1 MRFPTFQLTY
11 YINLTTALH
20 CCFYLFCLSH
30 MKKYITIFALII
42 CFNFINVAFSQN
54 QFTLK
59 GRIMEA
65 GGDPIPGATIQLAAQ
80 GTASGTVSDQEG
92 RFSIKVNK
100 EGTHTVIIR
109 AVGYQSLT
117 KDLITGETTEIQL
130 AADVLHLEGVV
141 VTGTRNER
149 DRSTAPVVV
158 NISDQRIFNAAQ
170 AVSLSEGLRFQPGL
184 RIENNCQNCGFTQLR
199 MNGLSGPYTQI
210 LVDSR
215 PIFSALNGIY
225 GLEQIPVAMVERIE
239 VVRGGGSALY
249 GTNAIAGT
257 VNIITREPVEDYF
270 EVGINS
276 GLINGKVFEH
286 TLNANGASISKDG
299 NRGISLF
306 GSARTRNP
314 LDINNDGFSEL
325 TLQRNIAIGS
335 KAFWKTQ
342 NRGKYTAEMHF
353 IRERRR
359 GGNLFDRA
367 PHETDI
373 AEQIVQHVYGSQIA
387 YEGYSANYRT
397 RYAVY
402 ASGQQTFRDSYYG
415 GGGNS
420 PDPEERAQALLYYG
434 NTADLIMVAG
444 VQLTHSIGKMDK
456 GITLTAGVEAQHN
469 HVDDRM
475 PGYNRRIEQRV
486 NGMASYAQLEWKPL
500 ERLTL
505 LAGGR
510 FDMMDLKGTY
520 DFGVGETAKNNRTF
534 AVFNPRTS
542 LLWQTGKFSRIRAGY
557 ARGFRS
563 PQAFD
568 EDLHIKTLGGTAQFI
583 RINNELRSE
592 TSDSFTA
599 SFDLT
604 RNNPVRPFSLLIET
618 FYTRLNNPFV
628 LEFSGE
634 TTAGGTAFVSEKR
647 NGRGAYTTGVNLETM
662 YAIGSRWQF
671 QAGAT
676 LQQARYIQSEAVL
689 ANPTTGA
696 EILTDRLLRTP
707 DVYGYALV
715 TAKVLKTHQLSLTG
729 VFTGP
734 MTVPNE
740 RSSTLVSTQGFT
752 ELNLKWAKQV
762 KVARHSNMELSTGV
776 QNILNSFQPD
786 LEVGANRDAGY
797 IYGPI
802 RPRTVFAALKF
813 HY

>member
-1 MRFPTFQLTY
+1 
-11 YINLTTALH
+11 
-20 CCFYLFCLSH
+20 
-30 MKKYITIFALII
+30 MKKYITIFAAII
-42 CFNFINVAFSQN
+42 CCVFINTAFSQN

-59 GRIMEA
+59 GKITEA
-65 GGDPIPGATIQLAAQ
+65 NGDPIPGATIQLTAQ
-80 GTASGTVSDQEG
+80 GTASGSVSDQDG
-92 RFSIKVNK
+92 NFSIKVNK
-100 EGTHTVIIR
+100 EGTHTVVIR

-117 KDLITGETTEIQL
+117 KDLTTGETATIQL

-158 NISDQRIFNAAQ
+158 NISDRRIFNAAQ

-215 PIFSALNGIY
+215 PIFSALNGVY
-225 GLEQIPVAMVERIE
+225 GLEQIPIAMVERIE

-249 GTNAIAGT
+249 GANAIAGT
-257 VNIITREPVEDYF
+257 VNIITREPIEDYF
-270 EVGINS
+270 EAGINS
-276 GLINGKVFEH
+276 GVINGKVFEH
-286 TLNANGASISKDG
+286 TLNANGARISKDG
-299 NRGISLF
+299 NKGVSLF

-314 LDINNDGFSEL
+314 LDMNDDGFSEL
-325 TLQRNIAIGS
+325 TLQRNIALGG

-342 NRGKYTAEMHF
+342 NRGKYTAEMHY

-373 AEQIVQHVYGSQIA
+373 AEQIIQQVYGGQVA

-420 PDPEERAQALLYYG
+420 PDPEVRAQALLFYG
-434 NTADLIMVAG
+434 NTTDLMMVG
-444 VQLTHSIGKMDK
+444 GLQVTHTMGKTDK
-456 GITLTAGVEAQHN
+456 GVTLTAGVEAQHN
-469 HVDDRM
+469 NVDDRM
-475 PGYNRRIEQRV
+475 PGYERRIVQRV
-486 NGMASYAQLEWKPL
+486 NGMASYAQVEWKPL
-500 ERLTL
+500 EKLTIL
-505 LAGGR
+505 TGGR
-510 FDMMDLKGTY
+510 FDMINLKGTY
-520 DFGVGETAKNNRTF
+520 DFGVGETAGNDRTF

-542 LLWQTGKFSRIRAGY
+542 LLWQTGKFSRIRVGY
-557 ARGFRS
+557 ARGFRP

-583 RINNELRSE
+583 RINSELRSE

-604 RNNPVRPFSLLIET
+604 RNNPVRPLSLLIET

-647 NGRGAYTTGVNLETM
+647 NGAGAYTTGINLETM

-676 LQQARYIQSEAVL
+676 LQQARYTQPEAVL
-689 ANPTTGA
+689 GDPISGT
-696 EILTDRLLRTP
+696 EVLTERMLRTP

-734 MTVPNE
+734 MNVPNE
-740 RSSTLVSTQGFT
+740 RTLELVRTQGFT
-752 ELNLKWAKQV
+752 ELNLKWAKQI
-762 KVARHSNMELSTGV
+762 KLARHSNMELSAGM
-776 QNILNSFQPD
+776 QNILNSFQRD
-786 LEVGANRDAGY
+786 LEVGSDRDAGY

-802 RPRTVFAALKF
+802 RPRTIFAALKF

>member
-1 MRFPTFQLTY
+1 
-11 YINLTTALH
+11 
-20 CCFYLFCLSH
+20 
-30 MKKYITIFALII
+30 MKKYIATFAAII
-42 CFNFINVAFSQN
+42 CCMFVNAAFSQN

-59 GRIMEA
+59 GKIIESN
-65 GGDPIPGATIQLAAQ
+65 GEPIPGATVQLAAQ
-80 GTASGTVSDQEG
+80 GTALGTVSDQEG
-92 RFSIKVNK
+92 NFSIKVTN
-100 EGTHTVIIR
+100 EGTHRVVIR

-117 KDLITGETTEIQL
+117 KDLITGDFFTIEL
-130 AADVLHLEGVV
+130 MPDVLHLEGVV
-141 VTGTRNER
+141 VTGTRSER

-215 PIFSALNGIY
+215 PIFSALNGVY

-249 GTNAIAGT
+249 GANAIAGT

-270 EVGINS
+270 EAGINS

-299 NRGISLF
+299 NKGVSLF
-306 GSARTRNP
+306 GSARVRNP
-314 LDINNDGFSEL
+314 LDINDDGFSEL
-325 TLQRNIAIGS
+325 TLQRNIALGG
-335 KAFWKTQ
+335 KAFWKTP
-342 NRGKYTAEMHF
+342 NRGKYTAEMHY

-359 GGNLFDRA
+359 GGNFFDRL
-367 PHETDI
+367 PHEADI
-373 AEQIVQHVYGSQIA
+373 AEQIMQQVYGGQIA
-387 YEGYSANYRT
+387 YEGYAANYRT

-434 NTADLIMVAG
+434 STADLMMVG
-444 VQLTHSIGKMDK
+444 GLQLTHSMGKTDQ
-456 GITLTAGVEAQHN
+456 GATLTAGIEAQHN
-469 HVDDRM
+469 NVDDRM
-475 PGYNRRIEQRV
+475 PGYERRIAQRV
-486 NGMASYAQLEWKPL
+486 SGMASYAQLEWKPL
-500 ERLTL
+500 EKLTI

-510 FDMMDLKGTY
+510 FDMIDLKGTY
-520 DFGVGETAKNNRTF
+520 DFGVGQTAHNDRMF

-542 LLWQTGKFSRIRAGY
+542 LLWQTGQFSRIRIGY
-557 ARGFRS
+557 ARGFRP

-568 EDLHIKTLGGTAQFI
+568 EDLHIKTLRGAAQFI
-583 RINNELRSE
+583 RINSQLRSE

-604 RNNPVRPFSLLIET
+604 RNNPLRPLSLLIET

-634 TTAGGTAFVSEKR
+634 TIAGGAAFVSEKR
-647 NGRGAYTTGVNLETM
+647 NGTGAYTAGLNIEAM

-671 QAGAT
+671 QTGAT
-676 LQQARYIQSEAVL
+676 LQRARYTKPEAVL
-689 ANPTTGA
+689 GDPIDGT
-696 EILTDRLLRTP
+696 EILTDRMLRTP
-707 DVYGYALV
+707 DVYGYALL

-729 VFTGP
+729 VFTGS

-740 RSSTLVSTQGFT
+740 RTLKLVRTQNFT
-752 ELNLKWAKQV
+752 ELNLKWAKQI
-762 KVARHSNMELSTGV
+762 KLARQSNMEVSAGM
-776 QNILNSFQPD
+776 QNILNSFQKD
-786 LEVGANRDAGY
+786 LESGTNRDAGY